1 MNIIIKYIIYLIVSI
16 ILVFTILG
24 DELKN
29 KKG

>member
-24 DELKN
+24 DELTN